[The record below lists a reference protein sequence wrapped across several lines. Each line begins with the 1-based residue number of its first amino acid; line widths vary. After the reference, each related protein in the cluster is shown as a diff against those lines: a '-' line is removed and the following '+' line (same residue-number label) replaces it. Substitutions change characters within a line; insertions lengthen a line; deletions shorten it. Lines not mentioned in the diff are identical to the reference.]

1 MIKSKKALSRMII
14 KWLNSLYSTLM
25 FNESIDWHVRFMM
38 ITFQPLAFS
47 QKLFADL
54 CCEDKQ
60 GNYRLF

>member
-1 MIKSKKALSRMII
+1 
-14 KWLNSLYSTLM
+14 M

-38 ITFQPLAFS
+38 ITFQTLAFL